1 MHKIFCTSTVV
12 LHLFP
17 SPQKPPKLPS
27 IPMGFLHI
35 PTNFNQTHPHPV
47 QDFQKDSK
55 EIFGYCQSNAP
66 SNAIR
71 TSNMKYKLIN
81 GSSNIIILF
90 YFRCADVHT
99 SEIHTHTR
107 LIALCP
113 GLPGWASTRKVKLI
127 WILLKHP
134 LGHMQVC
141 TSLQSDNHA
150 STPPLSFYRPDA
162 LPVAQPTASKH
173 WMLR

>member
-99 SEIHTHTR
+99 SEIHTHPFDSSLSR
-107 LIALCP
+107 
-113 GLPGWASTRKVKLI
+113 STRVSQYQKGKTDLDFTEASAGPYASLHLAPVRQPCQYPTTQFLQARRPSCCPANSVK
-127 WILLKHP
+127 
-134 LGHMQVC
+134 
-141 TSLQSDNHA
+141 
-150 STPPLSFYRPDA
+150 A
-162 LPVAQPTASKH
+162 LNA
-173 WMLR
+173 